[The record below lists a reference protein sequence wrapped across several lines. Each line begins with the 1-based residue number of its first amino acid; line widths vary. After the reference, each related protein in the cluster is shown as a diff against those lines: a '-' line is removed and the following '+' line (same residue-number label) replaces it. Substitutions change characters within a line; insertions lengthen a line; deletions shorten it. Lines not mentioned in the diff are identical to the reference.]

1 MWSRFS
7 IRFSAS
13 SASVNERRTGVARL
27 SGQTGILSVYKGG
40 GPDMLESM
48 SAMTAEEG
56 RLPKNGYERF
66 VRPLL
71 FSMDAETAH
80 HLTIRLLC
88 GASHFNVALRALKSF
103 QPPSKPRTVFGLNFP
118 NPIGLAAGLDKNG
131 VGLPAWAALGFGFIE
146 IGTVTAKAQPG
157 NPKPRIFRLP
167 EQQALINRL
176 GFNNHGADAIADRL
190 RKLRNSERWPAV
202 PVGINIGKSR
212 ATPLEQATDDYL
224 YSFRLLRD
232 FADYITLNV
241 SSPNTPGLR
250 ELHEPRKLFELLHAI
265 GNEPDAATK
274 PVLVKISPDLSSVEL
289 EAGLG
294 VCAENGVAGIIA
306 TNTTLDH
313 SSVPPALD
321 EEGGLSGAPLR
332 EKATALVRDIVAK
345 STIQMIAS
353 GGICDAESAREKFE
367 AGAQLVQLYTG
378 LIYRGPGLIGEIIK
392 NL

>member
-1 MWSRFS
+1 MKR
-7 IRFSAS
+7 
-13 SASVNERRTGVARL
+13 AR
-27 SGQTGILSVYKGG
+27 GT
-40 GPDMLESM
+40 
-48 SAMTAEEG
+48 
-56 RLPKNGYERF
+56 YETF

-71 FSMDAETAH
+71 FSLDPETAH
-80 HLTIRLLC
+80 RLNIELLRA
-88 GASHFNVALRALKSF
+88 ASHFDFALHRLRF
-103 QPPSKPRTVFGLNFP
+103 LQPPSKPKTLFGLNFP
-118 NPIGLAAGLDKNG
+118 NPIGVAAGLDKNG
-131 VGLPAWAALGFGFIE
+131 VALPAWAALGFGFVE

-176 GFNNHGADAIADRL
+176 GFNNDGADVVAERL
-190 RKLRNSERWPAV
+190 RKLRESRRWPAI

-313 SSVPPALD
+313 SSVPPALN

-345 STIQMIAS
+345 STIPVIAS

-367 AGAQLVQLYTG
+367 AGAQLVQVYTG
-378 LIYRGPGLIGEIIK
+378 FIYRGPRLIGEIIK